1 MEASRPRGR
10 PRTFDR
16 QQALQVATEL
26 FWRYGY
32 DGTSIADLTQMMG
45 VTPPT
50 LYAAFGSKEQLYREA
65 LLDYI
70 RSKGVLVERVVH
82 NGEPIYSLIANYL
95 YRSAEAYT
103 DPAHPPGCML
113 QLAALTCAAE
123 NEAAHKTGVELRQ
136 EAFQLLVA
144 SLEWA
149 KEREELPPETNVFA
163 LARMFMALLQG
174 MSIQAV
180 DGASTEELKE
190 MVTAALAAWPGKRPN
205 ETQNTI
211 HHRDTEF

>member
-1 MEASRPRGR
+1 MEAPRPRGR

-16 QQALQVATEL
+16 EHALAVATEL

-32 DGTSIADLTQMMG
+32 DGTSIADLTQQMG

-65 LLDYI
+65 LLNYI
-70 RSKGVLVERVVH
+70 RSNDLLVQQVVH
-82 NGEPIYSLIANYL
+82 NGVPIYSLIETYL
-95 YRSAEAYT
+95 YKSAEAYT

-113 QLAALTCAAE
+113 QLAALTCALE
-123 NEAAHKTGVELRQ
+123 NVEAHKTGVELRQ
-136 EAFQLLVA
+136 ETFQFMVA

-149 KEREELPPETNVFA
+149 KEREELPPDTNVLA

-180 DGASTEELKE
+180 DGASTHELKE
-190 MVTAALAAWPGKRPN
+190 LVTVALAAWPGKRPH
-205 ETQNTI
+205 EAATG
-211 HHRDTEF
+211 

>member
-1 MEASRPRGR
+1 MQAPRPRGR

-16 QQALQVATEL
+16 QRALAVATEL

-50 LYAAFGSKEQLYREA
+50 LYAAFGSKEELYREA
-65 LLDYI
+65 LLNYI
-70 RSKGVLVERVVH
+70 HSNAVLVEQVEQKGV
-82 NGEPIYSLIANYL
+82 PIYSLVASYL
-95 YRSAEAYT
+95 YKSAEAYT
-103 DPAHPPGCML
+103 DPSHPPGCML
-113 QLAALTCAAE
+113 QLAALNCALE
-123 NEAAHKTGVELRQ
+123 NQEAHKTGVELRQ
-136 EAFQLLVA
+136 ETFQFMVA

-149 KEREELPPETNVFA
+149 KERDELPQDTNAVA

-180 DGASTEELKE
+180 DGASANELKE
-190 MVTAALAAWPGKRPN
+190 LVTMALAAWPGKRPH
-205 ETQNTI
+205 EAATG
-211 HHRDTEF
+211 